1 VKIENDYDRKRDHV
15 RKDGSALYASSSSDQ
30 LQHQHDD
37 CDYQQNM
44 DEVSYLSS
52 GEPKTE
58 RPQNQKNDNNCP
70 KHSFSFSV
78 TNNVMVDEAVS
89 EKCNTAYNEASVSG
103 LASPR

>member
-1 VKIENDYDRKRDHV
+1 MRGLSRPLV
-15 RKDGSALYASSSSDQ
+15 RSILFDLNSSSSDQ

-37 CDYQQNM
+37 CDYQQN
-44 DEVSYLSS
+44 VNKAAHRLT